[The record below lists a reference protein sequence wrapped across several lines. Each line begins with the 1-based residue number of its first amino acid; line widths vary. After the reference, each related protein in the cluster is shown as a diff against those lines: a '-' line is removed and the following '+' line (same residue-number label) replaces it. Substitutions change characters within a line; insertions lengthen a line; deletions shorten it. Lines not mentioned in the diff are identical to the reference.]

1 MKTKPIGLYLH
12 IPFCVKKCN
21 YCDFCSYPSLS
32 PSMRREYI
40 SQLVKEIKGY
50 KREEKITVDT
60 VFFGGGTPS
69 LLSTEEFFE
78 ICDAIDETFEIT
90 EDAEFTV
97 EANPK
102 TVNPEKLSAYISRG
116 VNRISLGLQ
125 TIHENELKKLGRIHD
140 FDDFV
145 DAYNLV
151 SDSGITNISIDIMY
165 GIPEQTLDSFRD
177 TLLAALS
184 LSPAHISV
192 YGLILE
198 ENTPFWEN
206 RKNLRFPSEDEE
218 CDMYYFASSLLAERG
233 YSHYEISNYA
243 KPGYRS
249 RHNMKYWK
257 LDDFIG
263 VGVTAYSFFE
273 GVRYGNLCD
282 IAEYISSNL
291 EQYIKEDKLDASD
304 LAFEYVMLGLRT
316 SDGISADEYKRL
328 FGADFL
334 SEKKEKIDVYVKNG
348 YMTVSGDRIA
358 LTEKGF
364 YVSNSILVDLL

>member
-21 YCDFCSYPSLS
+21 YCDFYSYPGLS
-32 PSMRREYI
+32 PEVRGEYI
-40 SQLVKEIKGY
+40 SRLVKEIRGY
-50 KREEKITVDT
+50 KREEKILVDT

-69 LLSTEEFFE
+69 LLAPEEFFK
-78 ICDAIDETFEIT
+78 ICDAIDEVFDVTD
-90 EDAEFTV
+90 DAEFTV

-102 TVNPEKLSAYISRG
+102 TVNAEKLSVYISRG

-125 TIHENELKKLGRIHD
+125 SIHENELKKLGRIHD
-140 FDDFV
+140 FEDFL

-151 SDSGITNISIDIMY
+151 LKSGITNVSCDIMY
-165 GIPEQTLDSFRD
+165 GIPEQTPDSFKE
-177 TLLAALS
+177 TLDAVLS
-184 LSPAHISV
+184 LNPTHLSV

-198 ENTPFWEN
+198 ENTPLWNN
-206 RKNLRFPSEDEE
+206 RDNLRFPSEDEE
-218 CDMYYFASSLLAERG
+218 CDMYYLAASLLKDRG

-257 LDDFIG
+257 TDDFIG

-273 GVRYGNLCD
+273 GVRYGNLCN
-282 IAEYISSNL
+282 ISEYISSDL
-291 EQYIKEDKLDASD
+291 KQYIKKEESNSSD

-316 SDGISADEYKRL
+316 SDGISLEEYKRL
-328 FGADFL
+328 FGTDFL
-334 SEKKEKIDVYVKNG
+334 SSRKEKIDRYIENG
-348 YMTVSGDRIA
+348 HMTFCGDRIA

-364 YVSNSILVDLL
+364 YVSNTILVDLL

>member
-125 TIHENELKKLGRIHD
+125 TIHENELKKLGRIHSY
-140 FDDFV
+140 DDFV

-282 IAEYISSNL
+282 IAEYISSDL

>member
-21 YCDFCSYPSLS
+21 YCDFCSYPGLNQEI
-32 PSMRREYI
+32 RGEYI
-40 SQLVKEIKGY
+40 SRLTKEILGY
-50 KREEKITVDT
+50 RREPKIPVDT

-69 LLSTEEFFE
+69 LLSPEEFSE
-78 ICDAIDETFEIT
+78 ICDAIDEAFEVVG
-90 EDAEFTV
+90 DAEFTV

-102 TVNPEKLSAYISRG
+102 TVNAEKLSAYISRG

-125 TIHENELKKLGRIHD
+125 TIHENELKKLGRIHNFSD
-140 FDDFV
+140 FI

-151 SDSGITNISIDIMY
+151 LESGITNVSVDIMY
-165 GIPEQTLDSFRD
+165 GIPEQTLDSFKD
-177 TLLAALS
+177 TLLAVLS
-184 LSPAHISV
+184 LNPTHISV

-198 ENTPFWEN
+198 ENTPLWN
-206 RKNLRFPSEDEE
+206 DRDNLRFPSEDEE
-218 CDMYYFASSLLAERG
+218 CDMYYLAASLLGERG

-243 KPGYRS
+243 KQGHRS

-257 LDDFIG
+257 TDDFIG

-282 IAEYISSNL
+282 ISEYISSDL
-291 EQYIKEDKLDASD
+291 KQYIKKEESNSSD

-316 SDGISADEYKRL
+316 SDGISVEEYKRL
-328 FGADFL
+328 FGTDFL
-334 SEKKEKIDVYVKNG
+334 SGRKEKIDRYIENG
-348 YMTVSGDRIA
+348 YMTVRGDCIA

-364 YVSNSILVDLL
+364 YVSNTILVDLL